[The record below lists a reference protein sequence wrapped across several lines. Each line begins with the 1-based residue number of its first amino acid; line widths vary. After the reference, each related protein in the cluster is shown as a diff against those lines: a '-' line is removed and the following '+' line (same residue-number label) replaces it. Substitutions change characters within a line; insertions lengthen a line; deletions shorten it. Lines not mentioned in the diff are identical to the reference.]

1 MTTTIAIET
10 TTITNHNDNNQ
21 IDKLVEFAFFSELFV
36 QVCYVR
42 LSNGRVVKASWEK
55 F

>member
-1 MTTTIAIET
+1 MMLTKKMPPKRMMPMMM
-10 TTITNHNDNNQ
+10 NQ
-21 IDKLVEFAFFSELFV
+21 VNKVVEFSFFSELFV